1 MLLYFFFGFHKMA
14 ITTDINPNSEI
25 IGPIVIRRVEKISGL
40 YASDVLGSPAIK
52 KKPSTIKIKDITIR
66 MKFTFERLYFIKLT
80 IMFYK

>member
-1 MLLYFFFGFHKMA
+1 MA